1 MDYTVV
7 TPDVILLFDNTTRR
21 SCFNITIT
29 NDNLVEGVE
38 QFSLEIHENPS
49 ESFPIDTVLSPNMS
63 VVDIID
69 QDGKL

>member
-1 MDYTVV
+1 M

-21 SCFNITIT
+21 SCFTINIV

-38 QFSLEIHENPS
+38 QFSLEILQNPS

-63 VVDIID
+63 VVDISD